1 MAIHHYNY
9 ISRVIL
15 LFHIERSALSAQ
27 RSALSA
33 QRSGA
38 EQNRPIGISPE
49 PWDDS

>member
-15 LFHIERSALSAQ
+15 LFHIERSAP
-27 RSALSA
+27 SALSA